1 VWQKRQCV
9 IGDTLESRAWKAK
22 KSGLQEPP
30 ETPRSAAIESN
41 KYENERVVTH
51 PVDELQAAK

>member
-1 VWQKRQCV
+1 VWYERQCV
-9 IGDTLESRAWKAK
+9 IGDTLRSQAWWAK
-22 KSGLQEPP
+22 NSGFQEPP